1 MDVYI
6 FQAALLCK
14 HDGEKVRR
22 ELTRSGK
29 APEDPDDEHSYD
41 SDDFPKGPYPD
52 GGGEADTPQ
61 HCDICHMFLENPLT
75 GDGMQYVLEA
85 LDEGRGDA
93 DVLKEWADF
102 YDLEGPVTIKAGK
115 RYYDRGAGLVRVGE
129 VGSIST
135 GTLRVYDLVKA
146 GLRELEDLDSKAAE
160 RVRDGELFYTYTY
173 GSGKELPVSKLPSD
187 ETEGHED
194 AAHEL
199 WEEIGEVLG
208 EHAPPNAYFGG
219 HAGDSADIGFWFSD
233 DL

>member
-22 ELTRSGK
+22 ELTRAGE
-29 APEDPDDEHSYD
+29 APADPDDEQSYD
-41 SDDFPKGPYPD
+41 SDDFPKGPFPD

-75 GDGMQYVLEA
+75 SDGMQYVLEA
-85 LDEGRGDA
+85 LDEGRGDTT
-93 DVLKEWADF
+93 VLKEWADF
-102 YDLEGPVTIKAGK
+102 YGLEGPVEIKGGK
-115 RYYDRGAGLVRVGE
+115 RYYDRGDGIVRVGE

-135 GTLRVYDLVKA
+135 GTLKLDDLITA
-146 GLRELEDLDSKAAE
+146 GMEELDRLDPDAMKEISKEYPDIIE
-160 RVRDGELFYTYTY
+160 RDFAN
-173 GSGKELPVSKLPSD
+173 S
-187 ETEGHED
+187 ED
-194 AAHEL
+194 AEFA
-199 WEEIGEVLG
+199 WEAIGEALG

-219 HAGDSADIGFWFSD
+219 HAGDSADVGFWFRD